1 MNKDEL
7 MELAENPDFI
17 SGIYNY
23 CDRWCERCP
32 FTSRCMVYATERAE
46 SISDDPESHDINN
59 AKFWHKLEAI
69 FRETHEMILEW
80 AEEMGVDLESAEAE
94 AAIAE
99 RGQRREEAKEH
110 PVSLSARHYA
120 QMVQEWFK
128 EEFAVEENVH
138 DDITGKASSAE
149 EDINVSDAVEVIRWY
164 QFFIAAKTYRALM
177 GLEEIGD
184 EDVSDIDFE
193 TFSFDDEIEE
203 DELSDINIDDDFDD
217 KSVMLR
223 AACHDSDGSAKIA
236 LIAIDR
242 SLSAWRLMQNAL
254 PEKTESTVPMLI
266 ELEQLRRAIERIFPR
281 ARDFIRPGFDELGSE
296 FVS

>member
-1 MNKDEL
+1 MNRHEL
-7 MELAENPDFI
+7 IELAENPDFI

-32 FTSRCMVYATERAE
+32 FTSRCMVYATESAE
-46 SISDDPESHDINN
+46 SISDDPESHDLNN
-59 AKFWHKLEAI
+59 AKFWQKLEGI
-69 FRETHEMILEW
+69 FRETHALILEW

-99 RGQRREEAKEH
+99 RAQQREEAKEH
-110 PVSLSARHYA
+110 PLSVSARHYA
-120 QMVQEWFK
+120 ETVQQWFK
-128 EEFAVEENVH
+128 DEFAVEENVH
-138 DDITGKASSAE
+138 DDISGEANSAE

-177 GLEEIGD
+177 GLEDTGD
-184 EDVSDIDFE
+184 EDVSDIDIDP
-193 TFSFDDEIEE
+193 FSDDDDDDE
-203 DELSDINIDDDFDD
+203 DVL
-217 KSVMLR
+217 LR

-242 SLSAWRLMQNAL
+242 SSSAWRVIQNAL
-254 PEKTESTVPMLI
+254 PEKTESTVPILI
-266 ELEQLRRAIERIFPR
+266 ELEKLRRGIEQIFPR
-281 ARDFIRPGFDELGSE
+281 ARDFVRPGFDEVGSE

>member
-1 MNKDEL
+1 MNRDEL
-7 MELAENPDFI
+7 IELAENPDLI

-46 SISDDPESHDINN
+46 SISDDPESQDINN
-59 AKFWHKLEAI
+59 AKFWQKLEGI
-69 FRETHEMILEW
+69 FRETHALILEW

-94 AAIAE
+94 AAIVE
-99 RGQRREEAKEH
+99 RGKQREEAKEH
-110 PVSLSARHYA
+110 PLSLSARHYA
-120 QMVQEWFK
+120 QMVQQWFK

-138 DDITGKASSAE
+138 DDITGKAHSAE
-149 EDINVSDAVEVIRWY
+149 EDIDVTDAIEVIRWY

-177 GLEEIGD
+177 GLEDIGD
-184 EDVSDIDFE
+184 EEVSDINVDP
-193 TFSFDDEIEE
+193 FS
-203 DELSDINIDDDFDD
+203 DDDFDD
-217 KSVMLR
+217 EDVLLA

-266 ELEQLRRAIERIFPR
+266 ELEKLRRGIEQIFPR
-281 ARDFIRPGFDELGSE
+281 ARDFVRPGFDEVGSE
-296 FVS
+296 SVS

>member
-1 MNKDEL
+1 MNRHEL
-7 MELAENPDFI
+7 IELAENPDFI

-32 FTSRCMVYATERAE
+32 FTSRCMVYATESAD
-46 SISDDPESHDINN
+46 SITDDPESHDINN
-59 AKFWHKLEAI
+59 AKFWHKLEGI

-99 RGQRREEAKEH
+99 RGQQREEAKEH
-110 PVSLSARHYA
+110 PLSVSARHYA
-120 QMVQEWFK
+120 EMVQEWFK

-138 DDITGKASSAE
+138 DDITGKANSAE

-177 GLEEIGD
+177 GLEDIGD
-184 EDVSDIDFE
+184 EDINDVNIDP
-193 TFSFDDEIEE
+193 FSDDEID
-203 DELSDINIDDDFDD
+203 DEAVL
-217 KSVMLR
+217 LG
-223 AACHDSDGSAKIA
+223 AAGHDSDGSAKIA

-242 SLSAWRLMQNAL
+242 SLSAWRLMQNVL
-254 PEKTESTVPMLI
+254 PEKTESTLPMLI
-266 ELEQLRRAIERIFPR
+266 ELEKLRRGIEQTFPR
-281 ARDFIRPGFDELGSE
+281 ARDFVRPGFDEVGSE

>member
-1 MNKDEL
+1 MNRHEL
-7 MELAENPDFI
+7 IELAENPDFI

-32 FTSRCMVYATERAE
+32 FTSRCMVYATESAE
-46 SISDDPESHDINN
+46 SISDDPESHDLNN
-59 AKFWHKLEAI
+59 AKFWQKLEGI
-69 FRETHEMILEW
+69 FRETHALILEW

-99 RGQRREEAKEH
+99 RAQQREEAKEH
-110 PVSLSARHYA
+110 PLSVSARHYA
-120 QMVQEWFK
+120 ETVQQWFK
-128 EEFAVEENVH
+128 DEFAVEENVH
-138 DDITGKASSAE
+138 DDISGEATSAE

-177 GLEEIGD
+177 GLEDTGD
-184 EDVSDIDFE
+184 EDVSDIDIDP
-193 TFSFDDEIEE
+193 FSDDDVDDE
-203 DELSDINIDDDFDD
+203 DVL
-217 KSVMLR
+217 LR

-242 SLSAWRLMQNAL
+242 SLSAWSVMQNAL

-266 ELEQLRRAIERIFPR
+266 ELEKLRRGLEQSFPR
-281 ARDFIRPGFDELGSE
+281 ARDFVRPGFDEVGSE
-296 FVS
+296 LVS

>member
-7 MELAENPDFI
+7 IELAENPEFI

-32 FTSRCMVYATERAE
+32 FTSRCMVYATESAD

-59 AKFWHKLEAI
+59 AKFWQKLEGI
-69 FRETHEMILEW
+69 FRETHAMILEW

-94 AAIAE
+94 AAIVE
-99 RGQRREEAKEH
+99 RGQQREEAKEH
-110 PVSLSARHYA
+110 PLSVSARHYA
-120 QMVQEWFK
+120 EMVQKWFK
-128 EEFAVEENVH
+128 DEFAVEENVH
-138 DDITGKASSAE
+138 DDITGKANSVE

-164 QFFIAAKTYRALM
+164 EFFIAAKTYRALM
-177 GLEEIGD
+177 GLEDIGNEDPSDTNIDPFSDDDIDD
-184 EDVSDIDFE
+184 EDV
-193 TFSFDDEIEE
+193 
-203 DELSDINIDDDFDD
+203 L
-217 KSVMLR
+217 LR

-242 SLSAWRLMQNAL
+242 SLSAWSVMQNAL

-266 ELEQLRRAIERIFPR
+266 ELEKLRRGLEQSFPR
-281 ARDFIRPGFDELGSE
+281 ARDFVRPGFDEVGSE
-296 FVS
+296 LVS

>member
-1 MNKDEL
+1 MNRHEL
-7 MELAENPDFI
+7 IELAENPDFI

-32 FTSRCMVYATERAE
+32 FTSRCMVYATESAE
-46 SISDDPESHDINN
+46 SISDDPESHDLNN
-59 AKFWHKLEAI
+59 AKFWQKLEGI
-69 FRETHEMILEW
+69 FRETHALILEW

-99 RGQRREEAKEH
+99 RAQQREEAKEH
-110 PVSLSARHYA
+110 PLSVSARHYA
-120 QMVQEWFK
+120 ETVQQWF
-128 EEFAVEENVH
+128 EDEFAVEENVH
-138 DDITGKASSAE
+138 DDISGEANSAE

-177 GLEEIGD
+177 GLEDTGD
-184 EDVSDIDFE
+184 EDVSDIDIDP
-193 TFSFDDEIEE
+193 FSDDDVDDE
-203 DELSDINIDDDFDD
+203 DVL
-217 KSVMLR
+217 LR

-242 SLSAWRLMQNAL
+242 SSSAWRVMQNAL
-254 PEKTESTVPMLI
+254 PEKTESTVPILI
-266 ELEQLRRAIERIFPR
+266 ELEKLRRGIEQIFPR
-281 ARDFIRPGFDELGSE
+281 ARDFVRPGFDEVGSE

>member
-7 MELAENPDFI
+7 IELAENPEFI

-32 FTSRCMVYATERAE
+32 FTSRCMVYATESAD

-59 AKFWHKLEAI
+59 AKFWQKLEGI
-69 FRETHEMILEW
+69 FRETHAMILEW

-94 AAIAE
+94 AAIVE
-99 RGQRREEAKEH
+99 RGQQREEAKEH
-110 PVSLSARHYA
+110 PLSVSARHYA
-120 QMVQEWFK
+120 EMVQKWFK
-128 EEFAVEENVH
+128 DEFAVEENVH
-138 DDITGKASSAE
+138 DDITGKANSVE
-149 EDINVSDAVEVIRWY
+149 EDINVSDAVDVIRWY
-164 QFFIAAKTYRALM
+164 EFFIAAKTYRALM
-177 GLEEIGD
+177 GLEDIGNEDPSDTNIDPFSDDDIDD
-184 EDVSDIDFE
+184 EDV
-193 TFSFDDEIEE
+193 
-203 DELSDINIDDDFDD
+203 L
-217 KSVMLR
+217 LR

-242 SLSAWRLMQNAL
+242 SLSAWRVMQNAL

-266 ELEQLRRAIERIFPR
+266 ELEKLRRGIEQIFPR
-281 ARDFIRPGFDELGSE
+281 ARDFVRPGFDEVGSE

>member
-7 MELAENPDFI
+7 IELAENPDFI

-46 SISDDPESHDINN
+46 SISDDPESHDLNN
-59 AKFWHKLEAI
+59 AKFWQKLEGI
-69 FRETHEMILEW
+69 FRETHALILEW

-99 RGQRREEAKEH
+99 PAQQREEAKEH
-110 PVSLSARHYA
+110 PLSVSARHYA
-120 QMVQEWFK
+120 ETVQQWFK
-128 EEFAVEENVH
+128 DEFAVEENAH
-138 DDITGKASSAE
+138 DDMTGKANSVE

-177 GLEEIGD
+177 GLEDIGD
-184 EDVSDIDFE
+184 EEVGDIEIDPFSD
-193 TFSFDDEIEE
+193 DDIE
-203 DELSDINIDDDFDD
+203 DEDVL
-217 KSVMLR
+217 LR
-223 AACHDSDGSAKIA
+223 AAGHDSDGSAKIA

-242 SLSAWRLMQNAL
+242 SLSGWRLMQNAL

-266 ELEQLRRAIERIFPR
+266 ELEKLRRGIEQIFPR
-281 ARDFIRPGFDELGSE
+281 ARDFVRPGFDEVGSE
-296 FVS
+296 SVS

>member
-1 MNKDEL
+1 MNRHEL
-7 MELAENPDFI
+7 IELAENPDLI

-59 AKFWHKLEAI
+59 AKFWQKLEGI
-69 FRETHEMILEW
+69 FRETHEMIREW

-99 RGQRREEAKEH
+99 RGQQREEAKEH
-110 PVSLSARHYA
+110 PLSVSARHYA
-120 QMVQEWFK
+120 EMVQEWFK

-138 DDITGKASSAE
+138 DDMTGKTNSVE

-164 QFFIAAKTYRALM
+164 EFFIAAKTYRALM
-177 GLEEIGD
+177 GLEDIGD
-184 EDVSDIDFE
+184 EEVSDIDIDP
-193 TFSFDDEIEE
+193 FSDDDIDDE
-203 DELSDINIDDDFDD
+203 DVLP
-217 KSVMLR
+217 R

-242 SLSAWRLMQNAL
+242 SLSAWRLMRNAL
-254 PEKTESTVPMLI
+254 REKTESIVPMLI
-266 ELEQLRRAIERIFPR
+266 ELEKLRRGIEQIFPT
-281 ARDFIRPGFDELGSE
+281 ARDFVRPGFDEVGSE
-296 FVS
+296 LVS

>member
-1 MNKDEL
+1 MNRDEL
-7 MELAENPDFI
+7 IELAENPDLI

-46 SISDDPESHDINN
+46 SISDDPESQDINN
-59 AKFWHKLEAI
+59 AKFWQKLEGI
-69 FRETHEMILEW
+69 FRETHALILEW
-80 AEEMGVDLESAEAE
+80 AEEMGVDLESTEAE
-94 AAIAE
+94 AAIVE
-99 RGQRREEAKEH
+99 RGKQREEAKEH
-110 PVSLSARHYA
+110 LLSLSARHYA
-120 QMVQEWFK
+120 QMVQQWFK

-138 DDITGKASSAE
+138 DDITGKAHSAE
-149 EDINVSDAVEVIRWY
+149 EDIDVTDAIEVIRWY

-177 GLEEIGD
+177 GLEDIGD
-184 EDVSDIDFE
+184 EEVSDINVDP
-193 TFSFDDEIEE
+193 FS
-203 DELSDINIDDDFDD
+203 DDDFDD
-217 KSVMLR
+217 EDVLLA

-266 ELEQLRRAIERIFPR
+266 ELEKLRRGIEQIFPR
-281 ARDFIRPGFDELGSE
+281 ARDFVRPGFDEVGSE
-296 FVS
+296 SVS

>member
-7 MELAENPDFI
+7 IELAENPDLI

-46 SISDDPESHDINN
+46 SISDDPESQDINN
-59 AKFWHKLEAI
+59 AKFWQKLEGI
-69 FRETHEMILEW
+69 FRETHALILEW

-94 AAIAE
+94 AAIVE
-99 RGQRREEAKEH
+99 RGKQREEAKEH
-110 PVSLSARHYA
+110 PLSLSARHYA
-120 QMVQEWFK
+120 QMVQQWFK

-138 DDITGKASSAE
+138 DDITGKAHSAE
-149 EDINVSDAVEVIRWY
+149 EDIDVTDAIEVIRWY

-177 GLEEIGD
+177 GLEDIGD
-184 EDVSDIDFE
+184 EEVSDLNVDP
-193 TFSFDDEIEE
+193 FS
-203 DELSDINIDDDFDD
+203 DDDFDD
-217 KSVMLR
+217 EDVLLA

-266 ELEQLRRAIERIFPR
+266 ELEKLRRGIEQIFPR
-281 ARDFIRPGFDELGSE
+281 ARDFVRPGFDEVGSE
-296 FVS
+296 SVS

>member
-1 MNKDEL
+1 MNRDEL
-7 MELAENPDFI
+7 IELAENPDLI

-46 SISDDPESHDINN
+46 SISDDPESQDINN
-59 AKFWHKLEAI
+59 AKFWQKLEGI
-69 FRETHEMILEW
+69 FRETHALILEW

-94 AAIAE
+94 AAIVE
-99 RGQRREEAKEH
+99 RGKQREEAKEH
-110 PVSLSARHYA
+110 PLSLSARHYA
-120 QMVQEWFK
+120 QMVQQWFK

-138 DDITGKASSAE
+138 DDITGKAHSAE
-149 EDINVSDAVEVIRWY
+149 EDIDVTDAIEVIRWY

-177 GLEEIGD
+177 GLEDIGD
-184 EDVSDIDFE
+184 EEVS
-193 TFSFDDEIEE
+193 EINV
-203 DELSDINIDDDFDD
+203 DPFRDDDFDD
-217 KSVMLR
+217 EDVLLA

-266 ELEQLRRAIERIFPR
+266 ELEKLRRGIEQIFPR
-281 ARDFIRPGFDELGSE
+281 ARDFVRPGFDEVGSE
-296 FVS
+296 SVS

>member
-1 MNKDEL
+1 MNRHEL
-7 MELAENPDFI
+7 IELAENPDFI

-46 SISDDPESHDINN
+46 SISDDPESQDINN
-59 AKFWHKLEAI
+59 AKFWQKLEGI
-69 FRETHEMILEW
+69 FRETHALILEW

-94 AAIAE
+94 AAIVE
-99 RGQRREEAKEH
+99 RGKQREEAKEH
-110 PVSLSARHYA
+110 PLSLSARHYA
-120 QMVQEWFK
+120 QMVQQWFK

-138 DDITGKASSAE
+138 DDITGKAHSAE
-149 EDINVSDAVEVIRWY
+149 EDIDVTDAIEVIRWY

-177 GLEEIGD
+177 GLEDIGD
-184 EDVSDIDFE
+184 EEVSDINVDP
-193 TFSFDDEIEE
+193 FS
-203 DELSDINIDDDFDD
+203 DDDFDD
-217 KSVMLR
+217 EDVLLA

-266 ELEQLRRAIERIFPR
+266 ELEKLRRGIEQIFPR
-281 ARDFIRPGFDELGSE
+281 ARDFVRPGFDEVGSE
-296 FVS
+296 SVS

>member
-1 MNKDEL
+1 MNRDEL
-7 MELAENPDFI
+7 IELAENPDLI

-46 SISDDPESHDINN
+46 SISDDPESQDINN
-59 AKFWHKLEAI
+59 AKFWQKLEGI
-69 FRETHEMILEW
+69 FRETHALILEW

-94 AAIAE
+94 AAIVE
-99 RGQRREEAKEH
+99 RGKQREEAKEH
-110 PVSLSARHYA
+110 PLSLSARHYA
-120 QMVQEWFK
+120 QMVQQWFK

-138 DDITGKASSAE
+138 DDITGKAHSAE
-149 EDINVSDAVEVIRWY
+149 EDIDVTDAIEVIRWY

-177 GLEEIGD
+177 GLEDIGD
-184 EDVSDIDFE
+184 EEVSDINVDP
-193 TFSFDDEIEE
+193 FS
-203 DELSDINIDDDFDD
+203 DDDFDD
-217 KSVMLR
+217 EGVLLA

-266 ELEQLRRAIERIFPR
+266 ELEKLRRGIEQIFPR
-281 ARDFIRPGFDELGSE
+281 ARDFVRPGFDEVGSE
-296 FVS
+296 SAS

>member
-1 MNKDEL
+1 MNRHEL
-7 MELAENPDFI
+7 IELAENPDLI

-32 FTSRCMVYATERAE
+32 FTSRCMVYATESAE
-46 SISDDPESHDINN
+46 SISDDPESHDLNN
-59 AKFWHKLEAI
+59 AKFWQKLEGI
-69 FRETHEMILEW
+69 FRETHALILEW

-99 RGQRREEAKEH
+99 PAQQREEAKEH
-110 PVSLSARHYA
+110 PLSVSARHYA
-120 QMVQEWFK
+120 ETVQQWFK
-128 EEFAVEENVH
+128 DEFAVEENVH
-138 DDITGKASSAE
+138 DDISGEANSAE

-177 GLEEIGD
+177 GLEDIGD
-184 EDVSDIDFE
+184 EEVS
-193 TFSFDDEIEE
+193 EIEIDPFSDDDIE
-203 DELSDINIDDDFDD
+203 DEDVL
-217 KSVMLR
+217 LR
-223 AACHDSDGSAKIA
+223 AAGHDSDGSAKIA

-266 ELEQLRRAIERIFPR
+266 ELEKLRRGIEQIFPR
-281 ARDFIRPGFDELGSE
+281 ARDFVRPGFDEVGSE
-296 FVS
+296 SVS

>member
-1 MNKDEL
+1 MNRHEL
-7 MELAENPDFI
+7 IELAENPDLI

-46 SISDDPESHDINN
+46 SISDDPESQDINN
-59 AKFWHKLEAI
+59 AKFWQKLEGI
-69 FRETHEMILEW
+69 FRETHALILEW

-94 AAIAE
+94 AAIVE
-99 RGQRREEAKEH
+99 RGKQREEAKEH
-110 PVSLSARHYA
+110 PLSLSARHYA
-120 QMVQEWFK
+120 QMVQQWFK

-138 DDITGKASSAE
+138 DDITGKAHSAE
-149 EDINVSDAVEVIRWY
+149 EDIDVTDAIEVIRWY

-177 GLEEIGD
+177 GLEDIGD
-184 EDVSDIDFE
+184 EEVSDINVDP
-193 TFSFDDEIEE
+193 FS
-203 DELSDINIDDDFDD
+203 DDDFDD
-217 KSVMLR
+217 EDVLLA

-266 ELEQLRRAIERIFPR
+266 ELEKLRRGIEQIFPR
-281 ARDFIRPGFDELGSE
+281 ARDFVRPGFDEVGSE
-296 FVS
+296 SVS

>member
-59 AKFWHKLEAI
+59 AKFWQKLEAI

-138 DDITGKASSAE
+138 DDITGKA
-149 EDINVSDAVEVIRWY
+149 R
-164 QFFIAAKTYRALM
+164 
-177 GLEEIGD
+177 
-184 EDVSDIDFE
+184 
-193 TFSFDDEIEE
+193 
-203 DELSDINIDDDFDD
+203 
-217 KSVMLR
+217 
-223 AACHDSDGSAKIA
+223 IA